1 MNQKILINWKSHIW
15 VALRVTSNILLVLWK
30 NNSWPTAKIRG
41 RSYEDKQ
48 DW

>member
-1 MNQKILINWKSHIW
+1 
-15 VALRVTSNILLVLWK
+15 VLWK
-30 NNSWPTAKIRG
+30 NNSSPTAKIRG